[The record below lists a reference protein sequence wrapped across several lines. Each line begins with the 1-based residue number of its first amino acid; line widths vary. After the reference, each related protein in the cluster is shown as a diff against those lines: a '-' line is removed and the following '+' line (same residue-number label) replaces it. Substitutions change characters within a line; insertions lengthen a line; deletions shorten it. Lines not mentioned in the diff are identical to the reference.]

1 MEKVKFQ
8 KSLDESGRILR
19 LEVSGLFILET
30 SELIKNKFIEVADQL
45 SQTVHLV
52 VSDLEDID
60 LSGIQLFIAFFKE
73 MNKRKVVY
81 TVEWNIDEDQKLL
94 LENVGL
100 SNELFIDN

>member
-8 KSLDESGRILR
+8 KSLDESERIAK
-19 LEVSGLFILET
+19 LEVSGWFILENA
-30 SELIKNKFIEVADQL
+30 ELIKAKLMDVADQL
-45 SQTVHLV
+45 SPTVHFV

-81 TVEWNIDEDQKLL
+81 TIQWNIDDDQKQL

-100 SNELFIDN
+100 SNELFIEN

>member
-8 KSLDESGRILR
+8 KSLDESNRILK
-19 LEVSGLFILET
+19 LEVSGLFILEN
-30 SELIKNKFIEVADQL
+30 SELIKSKFIEVADQL
-45 SQTVHLV
+45 SQSVHLFI
-52 VSDLEDID
+52 SDLEDID

-73 MNKRKVVY
+73 MNKKKVDY